1 MANIEQL
8 RTFLEIAATGNFNQA
23 ADNLNVS
30 QSTVSARIKA
40 LEGRLDRQLFRR
52 SRTGVELTGAGR
64 RFERYA
70 ASVVQGWEQGRQQVA
85 LPEGYRTLF
94 GLGTQVSLWE
104 RLVARW
110 LPWMRSQAPDVAL
123 HVETDYSP
131 SLMRQLSDGL
141 LDLVVLYY
149 PRTMSGVI
157 IETLLEERL
166 VMVSTRKRRISSGW
180 VEDYIYVDW
189 GDDYRAELAKAF
201 PDVEASA
208 ISVGL
213 GAIGLQYI
221 LDNGGSGYFPL
232 RVVRPYL
239 AEKRLYRVTGAPT
252 LKRPAYMMH
261 SAHPADP
268 DTVALAREGLL
279 HIASLESER

>member
-30 QSTVSARIKA
+30 QSTVSARIRG
-40 LEGRLDRQLFRR
+40 LEDRLDRQLFRR
-52 SRTGVELTGAGR
+52 GRSGVELTGAGR

-70 ASVVQGWEQGRQQVA
+70 ASVVQGWERGRQQVA
-85 LPEGYRTLF
+85 LPEGYRALF

-110 LPWMRSQAPDVAL
+110 LPWMRAQAPDVAL

-149 PRTMSGVI
+149 PRTMSGFVV
-157 IETLLEERL
+157 ETLLEERL
-166 VMVSTRKRRISSGW
+166 VMVSTHKRKIHSGW
-180 VEDYIYVDW
+180 MDDYIYVDW
-189 GDDYRAELAKAF
+189 GADYRAELVKAF
-201 PDVEASA
+201 PEIEVSA
-208 ISVGL
+208 VSVGL

-221 LDNGGSGYFPL
+221 LDNGGAGYFPL

-239 AEKRLYRVTGAPT
+239 AERRLYRVTGAPT
-252 LKRPAYMMH
+252 FRRPAYMMH
-261 SAHPADP
+261 SSDPADP

-279 HIASLESER
+279 RIASLESER